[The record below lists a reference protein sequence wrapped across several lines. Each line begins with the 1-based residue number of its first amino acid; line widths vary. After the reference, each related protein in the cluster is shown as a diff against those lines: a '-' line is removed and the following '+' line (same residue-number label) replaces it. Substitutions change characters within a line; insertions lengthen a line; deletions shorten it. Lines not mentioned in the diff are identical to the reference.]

1 MMRDEH
7 EDYGEDSR
15 DIIAG
20 LRHLAQQSEAPP
32 ELLATIMAQ
41 GQPLLPRQRLA
52 RTWWQRLLAPW
63 QLRPL
68 VWGPVIA
75 LVGFMAGVLVPLP
88 HFDKSIRPPILE
100 KALKASEE
108 PRLRS
113 TEPAAPAPPP
123 ASRRETK
130 SAAPLPKDEAER
142 RAPLP
147 ASPAP
152 RGIGEVARERQDA
165 PAGAMALR
173 DKQELVTPDAS
184 PLIEVTIALP
194 AVLYKRLAYEAA
206 QHHTDLSTV
215 LREAIEAFV
224 ERGK

>member
-1 MMRDEH
+1 MMQDEH

-20 LRHLAQQSEAPP
+20 LRRLAQQSEAPP

-41 GQPLLPRQRLA
+41 GQHLLPPQRVA

-63 QLRPL
+63 QIRPL

-75 LVGFMAGVLVPLP
+75 LVGFMAGVIVPLP
-88 HFDKSIRPPILE
+88 HFDKSTRSPVPE
-100 KALKASEE
+100 KVLQTAEE
-108 PRLRS
+108 PRSRS

-123 ASRRETK
+123 ASRHESQ
-130 SAAPLPKDEAER
+130 SAVPLTKDEAER

-152 RGIGEVARERQDA
+152 RGIGEVARQRQDT
-165 PAGAMALR
+165 PAGAMAFR
-173 DKQELVTPDAS
+173 DQRELARPDAA
-184 PLIEVTIALP
+184 PPVEVTITLP
-194 AVLYKRLAYEAA
+194 AVLYKRLVYEAA
-206 QHHTDLSTV
+206 QHQTDLSTV
-215 LREAIEAFV
+215 LREAIEAYV
-224 ERGK
+224 ERAK